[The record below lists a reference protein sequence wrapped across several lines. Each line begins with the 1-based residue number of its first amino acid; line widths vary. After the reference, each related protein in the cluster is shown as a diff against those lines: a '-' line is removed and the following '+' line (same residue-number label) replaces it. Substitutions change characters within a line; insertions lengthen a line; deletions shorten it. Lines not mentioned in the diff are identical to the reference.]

1 MRIVILGAG
10 DMGSAIATPAA
21 ANGHDVCIWGTQFD
35 QQIVDLLRAG
45 KPHPRL
51 NHTLPDGLTIY
62 QSDQLATALHGADIV
77 VLAITSPAVDSI
89 LDLIAPHLTPN
100 MIIVSMAKGLV
111 RSADGKVRLISD
123 RVAHRTGCLVVGVG
137 GPAKANEV
145 GLGLPTAAIFGGTS
159 PSALNACKDA
169 FDTPTY
175 SVEVTDDLIG
185 VELGAA
191 LKNAYAIAVGVASGM
206 EESSGLPYQNFKAAL
221 IQEAAVELA
230 AIVEICGGRPET
242 IYGLA
247 GFGDLVVTVA
257 AGRNRLLG
265 EMLGRGT
272 PIVDALSHLSATGLT
287 IEGYTACEL
296 GYQLIVQHS
305 TEPERFPLLV
315 ALYRILYQEAP
326 VFDSLWAAVRA

>member
-10 DMGSAIATPAA
+10 DMGSAIATPVA

-35 QQIVDLLRAG
+35 QHIVDLLRAG
-45 KPHPRL
+45 QSHPRL
-51 NHTLPDGLTIY
+51 NHALPDGISIY
-62 QSDQLATALHGADIV
+62 QADQLAAALAGADIV

-89 LDLIAPHLTPN
+89 LDLVAPLVAPT

-111 RSADGKVRLISD
+111 RSPDGKIELLSD
-123 RVAHRTGCLVVGVG
+123 RVANRTGCLVVGVG

-145 GLGLPTAAIFGGTS
+145 GLGLPTVAVFGGSS
-159 PSALNACKDA
+159 PIALKVCQMA
-169 FDTPTY
+169 FDTSVY
-175 SVEVTDDLIG
+175 SVKVTDDLIG

-221 IQEAAVELA
+221 IQKAAVELA
-230 AIVEICGGRPET
+230 GIARICGGRPET
-242 IYGLA
+242 IFGLA

-272 PIVDALSHLSATGLT
+272 PIKAALSHLSGTGLT
-287 IEGYTACEL
+287 IEGYIACEL
-296 GYQLIVQHS
+296 GYRLIVQRS
-305 TEPERFPLLV
+305 AQPERFPLLV

-326 VFDSLWAAVRA
+326 VFESLWAALCA